1 MQGKVNMEQP
11 AMIINLRGPKI
22 MNSLWRICLLLVA
35 MSAQAGD
42 GLVSI
47 KSAHDVKKTMDRLET
62 IVREKDM
69 KVFIRIDHQE
79 GAKQTGE
86 ILRPTQLLIFGNP
99 KAGTPL
105 MQCDQSVAIDLPQ
118 KALVWEDEDA
128 QVWLSYNDP
137 HYLARRHE
145 ISECREVLDKISR
158 ALNSFAEAATTP

>member
-1 MQGKVNMEQP
+1 
-11 AMIINLRGPKI
+11 
-22 MNSLWRICLLLVA
+22 MNSFLRICLLLVA

-47 KSAHDVKKTMDRLET
+47 KSAHGVGETMDRLET
-62 IVREKDM
+62 TVREKGM
-69 KVFIRIDHQE
+69 RVFIRIDHQE

-86 ILRPTQLLIFGNP
+86 TLRPTQLLIFGNP

-118 KALVWEDEDA
+118 KALVWEDENA

-145 ISECREVLDKISR
+145 ITECREVLDKISR
-158 ALNSFAEAATTP
+158 ALSALAKAAITP

>member
-1 MQGKVNMEQP
+1 
-11 AMIINLRGPKI
+11 

-35 MSAQAGD
+35 TSAQAGD

-47 KSAHDVKKTMDRLET
+47 KSAYDVEKTMDRLEA
-62 IVREKDM
+62 IVREKSM

-86 ILRPTQLLIFGNP
+86 TLRPTQLLIFGNS
-99 KAGTPL
+99 KVGTPL
-105 MQCDQSVAIDLPQ
+105 MQCGQSVAIDLPQ
-118 KALVWEDEDA
+118 KALVWEDENA

-145 ISECREVLDKISR
+145 ITECREILDKISR
-158 ALNSFAEAATTP
+158 ALNSLAETATMP